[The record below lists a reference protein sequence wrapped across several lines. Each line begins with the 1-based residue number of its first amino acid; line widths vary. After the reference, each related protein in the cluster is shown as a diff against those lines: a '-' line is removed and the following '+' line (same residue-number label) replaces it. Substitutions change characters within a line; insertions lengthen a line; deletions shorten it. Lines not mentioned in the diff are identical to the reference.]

1 MGKTMI
7 VASTDKFRPA
17 PLDIH
22 TENVSLLSPANRESA
37 ACFHL
42 QWHQHEIQTT
52 KQLQLL
58 TIQRRKDQ
66 CADHEIMY

>member
-42 QWHQHEIQTT
+42 
-52 KQLQLL
+52 
-58 TIQRRKDQ
+58 
-66 CADHEIMY
+66 